1 MDEKERLSALEV
13 ALGNETK
20 ERDFYLRNAER
31 TQNPLGKAMFKRIA
45 EDELEHYERLKGLH
59 VKWAAQDKWPETVPL
74 TVNNTNIRDIL
85 ANTLKNIDKSAPADS
100 GDLEAIKTAADF
112 EQKGVIFYR
121 DLAAASMDTRERDF
135 FTLLSMIEYEH
146 FLSLRDA
153 EEYFEDPTSWFI
165 KAEHHVLDGA

>member
-31 TQNPLGKAMFKRIA
+31 TNNPLGKAMFRRIA
-45 EDELEHYERLKGLH
+45 EDELEHYERLKELH
-59 VKWAAQDKWPETVPL
+59 VKWASQDKWPETIPL
-74 TVNNTNIRDIL
+74 TVNNTDIRDIL
-85 ANTLKNIDKSAPADS
+85 VNTLRNIDKSAVTDP
-100 GDLEAIKTAADF
+100 GDLEAIRTAVDF
-112 EQKGVIFYR
+112 EEKGVRLYK
-121 DLAAASMDTRERDF
+121 DLAAASTDTREKDF

-146 FLSLRDA
+146 FRSLRDA

-165 KAEHHVLDGA
+165 KAEHHTLDGA